1 MDETG
6 TKRTEEIRSF
16 WNQNPVG
23 SNFVDGEPSREFFQ
37 EYDRFRYQTEGH
49 ILEELDGLDF
59 ENKKVLE
66 IGIGQAADSMQIID
80 RGGNYYG
87 IDLTPNSV
95 NRARERFRIF
105 DKPFKKVTLGSGEQ
119 INYPDNYF
127 DFVYTHGVIH
137 HSPEIAKIVEE
148 IHRVLIP
155 GGKAVVMLYHKNS
168 INYYLSIKIIRRF
181 GLLFLAVFPFLIT
194 LVSRITGEQPDRL
207 RKHLAG
213 LRTKGLSYL
222 DITNFIHKSTDGP
235 DNVYSSV
242 WNSKSTSRLFSRF
255 KMVEFRVHFL
265 NERHLLGLQVML
277 PAGIKS
283 RLAQKYGWHL
293 WVIAQKMK

>member
-1 MDETG
+1 MGETE

-23 SNFVDGEPSREFFQ
+23 SNFVEGEPSLDFFQ

-49 ILEELDGLDF
+49 ILQELDGLDF

-80 RGGNYYG
+80 RGGIYYG
-87 IDLTPNSV
+87 IDLTPDSA

-105 DKPFKKVTLGSGEQ
+105 EKPFQQVSVGSAEE
-119 INYPDNYF
+119 IDYPDSYF

-137 HSPEIAKIVEE
+137 HSPEIEKIVQE

-155 GGKAVVMLYHKNS
+155 GGKAVVMLYHRNS
-168 INYYLSIKIIRRF
+168 INYHLSIRILRRV
-181 GLLFLAVFPFLIT
+181 GLLILAVFPFLNRLIAK
-194 LVSRITGEQPDRL
+194 ITGEQPGRL
-207 RKHLAG
+207 KKHLDA
-213 LRTKGLSYL
+213 LKTRGLSYL
-222 DITNFIHKSTDGP
+222 DMTNFIHKSTDGP

-242 WNSKSTSRLFSRF
+242 WSRKSASRLFTTF
-255 KMVEFRVHFL
+255 KMAEFRVHFL
-265 NERHLLGLQVML
+265 NERHLLGLQLVL
-277 PAGIKS
+277 PAKVKTWLS
-283 RLAQKYGWHL
+283 KKYGWHL
-293 WVIAQKMK
+293 WVIAQK